1 MDIFLLK
8 LLRKVLYLRLNFSLS
23 LEFTFGRLQQGVLN
37 FQDSYN
43 KSYRYLIY
51 RENRVSSEEI

>member
-1 MDIFLLK
+1 MEVATESVVPCSI
-8 LLRKVLYLRLNFSLS
+8 FSLF
-23 LEFTFGRLQQGVLN
+23 LEFNFGRLQQGVLN